1 MQRAARSG
9 AWISIRLRDLLNNNE
24 YFEILSKDFH
34 KAYSLA
40 EKARA
45 KGLDPKAEVEILPAP
60 DLASRVEGLIG
71 VRGISDIIRKKLNS
85 QGRSRL
91 AFDVAGEICRNDEFS
106 SYEQTKRIE
115 LAVRVGTAILTEGV
129 LVAPTEGIKGIDSY
143 KNPDGTSY
151 LAISY
156 AGPIRGAG
164 GTAAA
169 LSVALTDYTR
179 KIFGIDRYKPSKEEI
194 ERYVEEAE
202 LYHTRAA
209 RLQYRPP
216 PEDIRTIV
224 ENCPVCVDGVPT
236 ETIEVSVNGNLHRTD
251 AAGKEVLVTNR
262 VRGGISLVICEG
274 IAQKAKKMLKETK
287 NVGLEWEWLNGVI
300 KSVSKKSASKE
311 DAAVFLEELVAGRPI
326 LAYPGKPGGFRLRY
340 GRSRFTGI
348 ASKGFSPATMVIL
361 DSFIAIGTQLR
372 IEYPGKGCVAVP
384 VDSIEGP
391 FVVLKSGDAFRVND
405 VETAQKIKGDVAEV
419 ISIGDMLATYGDFK
433 KSNTQLQPSSY
444 VEELWELQL
453 KAKNESSI
461 PAGIPT
467 FREAFELSIRHGIP
481 IHPKFLFEF
490 QTLPPK
496 SLSALASRIY
506 SAVKEYKSIFD
517 VISIEIESDNETKRT
532 LELLQV
538 PHRLISGKI
547 IIYDENAQSLL
558 ASLGFASSSG
568 EIIAEQA
575 NQRHSACPEASDA
588 IAFANSLSPFPIVK
602 RSTFIG
608 ARIGRPE
615 KAKERLMK
623 PALNLIFPIGTYG
636 GNDHNLTK
644 AYLTDSKKL
653 KSGLKVSMAN
663 YFCPKCKRTIDSG
676 YCTDCGIKAL
686 ILRKCMNCAS
696 ITGDETCGKCGSRSA
711 AYGER
716 TIDLT
721 KDVSVGL
728 RRLGINKLPD
738 VIKCLKSLPNK
749 DKVAEPIEKG
759 ILRSRNGVYIFKDG
773 TSRFDATDVPVT
785 HFYPSEIG
793 VSIEKLRE
801 LNYTKDYKGNELT
814 DVNQLV
820 ELRHQDCILSKKA
833 GIYFTKVSRFV
844 DQLLSDLY
852 GLESF
857 YNISDYRDLIG
868 HLVITLSP
876 HTSCGVLNRVIGFAE
891 VNVGLSH
898 PYTISARRRNCDGD
912 EDTTMMLLD
921 ALLNFSREFLP
932 TSVGGSM
939 DAPLVLTLNLLPE
952 EVDDE
957 AHAMEATESYGLP
970 FYEKT
975 FAYAYP
981 SDAEVDI
988 IEKRLGTESVYEKLW
1003 FTHASSATSLENSPK
1018 KSQYTQFKTMQDKVD
1033 GEFALM
1039 DRIYAID
1046 KPDAARKLIISHF
1059 IPDLI
1064 GNLHSFSKQNFRC
1077 SSCNAKY
1084 RRVPLSGKCSRDGG
1098 RLILTISKAG
1108 IEKYLGMAIGLAD
1121 RYDLDPYIK
1130 QRLVLVREEIS
1141 SIFAVPEEIMKT
1153 STTGQFNLG
1162 RYM

>member
-1 MQRAARSG
+1 M
-9 AWISIRLRDLLNNNE
+9 DNKE
-24 YFEILSKDFH
+24 YFEILSKDFY
-34 KAYSLA
+34 KAYELA
-40 EKARA
+40 GKARA
-45 KGLDPKAEVEILPAP
+45 KGLDPKTEVEILPAP

-71 VRGISDIIRKKLNS
+71 VKGISKIIRKKLDKQS
-85 QGRSRL
+85 RSGL
-91 AFDVAGEICRNDEFS
+91 AFEVADEICRSDEFS

-169 LSVALTDYTR
+169 LSVALTDYVR
-179 KIFGIDRYKPSKEEI
+179 KIFGIDRYKPTKAEI

-236 ETIEVSVNGNLHRTD
+236 ESIEVSVNGNLRRIDST
-251 AAGKEVLVTNR
+251 GKEIPITNR

-287 NVGLEWEWLNGVI
+287 SVGLEWEWLNGVI

-326 LAYPGKPGGFRLRY
+326 LAYPGKSGGFRLRY
-340 GRSRFTGI
+340 GRSRLTGI
-348 ASKGFSPATMVIL
+348 ASKGFNPATMVIL

-405 VETAQKIKGDVAEV
+405 VETALKIKQDVSEI
-419 ISIGDMLATYGDFK
+419 ISIGDMLATFGDFK

-453 KAKNESSI
+453 KSKSGSSANAAD
-461 PAGIPT
+461 PS
-467 FREAFELSIRHGIP
+467 FKDAFTIAVKHGIP
-481 IHPKFLFEF
+481 IHPKFLYEF
-490 QTLPPK
+490 QTIDLK
-496 SLSALASRIY
+496 ALSNLAARMSSTVARHASL
-506 SAVKEYKSIFD
+506 FD
-517 VISIEIESDNETKRT
+517 IVSLELDFDKDTKRT

-547 IIYDENAQSLL
+547 VIYEENAQSLV
-558 ASLGFASSSG
+558 ASLGFTSSSG
-568 EIIAEQA
+568 IIDSVNAEKRYQNA
-575 NQRHSACPEASDA
+575 GEAADA
-588 IAFANSLSPFPIVK
+588 LAFVNSVAPFQIPK

-644 AYLTDSKKL
+644 AYLVDSKKL
-653 KSGLKVSMAN
+653 KSGLKVMMAN
-663 YFCPKCKRTIDSG
+663 YYCPKCKRTIDSA
-676 YCTDCGIKAL
+676 YCHDCDDRAI
-686 ILRKCMNCAS
+686 ILKRCQNCGS
-696 ITGDETCGKCGSRSA
+696 IAEGDSCEKCGSRTSA
-711 AYGER
+711 YNER
-716 TIDLT
+716 TVDLS
-721 KDVSVGL
+721 KDISIAIKN
-728 RRLGINKLPD
+728 LGINKLPD
-738 VIKCLKSLPNK
+738 VIKCLKSLPNR
-749 DKVAEPIEKG
+749 DKVAEPLEKG
-759 ILRSRNGVYIFKDG
+759 ILRSKNGVFIFKDG
-773 TSRFDATDVPVT
+773 TSRFDATDVPIT

-793 VSIEKLRE
+793 VSIDKLRE

-814 DVNQLV
+814 DPSQLV
-820 ELRHQDCILSKKA
+820 ELKHQDCILSKKA

-852 GLESF
+852 GLEKF

-912 EDTTMMLLD
+912 EDTTMLLLD

-952 EVDDE
+952 EIDDE
-957 AHAMEATESYGLP
+957 AHAMEATESYGLE

-981 SDAEVDI
+981 SDVNVEIV
-988 IEKRLGTESVYEKLW
+988 EKRLGTEAVYSNIW
-1003 FTHASSATSLENSPK
+1003 FTHGSSAKALENSPK
-1018 KSQYTQFKTMQDKVD
+1018 KSQYTQFKTMQEKVD

-1046 KPDAARKLIISHF
+1046 KPDAARKLIVSHF

-1064 GNLHSFSKQNFRC
+1064 GNLHSFSRQNFRC
-1077 SSCNAKY
+1077 SSCNSKY
-1084 RRVPLSGKCSRDGG
+1084 RRVPLSGKCSKDGG
-1098 RLILTISKAG
+1098 KLILTISKAG
-1108 IEKYLGMAIGLAD
+1108 IEKYLGMAISLAE

-1141 SIFAVPEEIMKT
+1141 SIFAVPEEAMKNN
-1153 STTGQFNLG
+1153 TTGQFNLG